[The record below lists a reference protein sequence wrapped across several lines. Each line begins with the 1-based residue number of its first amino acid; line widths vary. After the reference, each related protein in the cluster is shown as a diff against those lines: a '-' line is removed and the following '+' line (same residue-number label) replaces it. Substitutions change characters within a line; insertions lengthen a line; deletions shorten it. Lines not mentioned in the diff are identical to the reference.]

1 MNKEKLVE
9 LINSIIQKDIK
20 SGIHPIIAKYSPIVM
35 DHSIIPVVDISVDIQ
50 DDPYYSNTIVHSS
63 DIDISG
69 DDKWR
74 FTGMGNLTINI
85 TTSERF
91 DKHISSNIMRE
102 IFSGYIFKRVLK
114 YFIPSAWKSF
124 IVVKQDY
131 YDTQGVNYYT
141 ELLETY
147 DTYNWES
154 IEEGDNQYWKK
165 VESINEQVKDIEL
178 IGRNVTINNDGTV
191 SIEDKNG
198 KMVDVRM
205 SVKVLGDI
213 NVSNITQELQNF
225 YITGKKGRTEKVD
238 KKAIE
243 TVISFVD
250 NGTPDEIESGNP
262 FKPNIQLTK
271 V

>member
-1 MNKEKLVE
+1 MNKETLVE
-9 LINSIIQKDIK
+9 LINASIQKDIS
-20 SGIHPIIAKYSPIVM
+20 SGIHEIIAKYSPMVM
-35 DHSIIPVVDISVDIQ
+35 DHTAIPVVDISVDIQ
-50 DDPYYSNTIVHSS
+50 DDPYYSNTTVHSS

-85 TTSERF
+85 TTSERI
-91 DKHISSNIMRE
+91 DKNIASYVTKSV
-102 IFSGYIFKRVLK
+102 FTSYIYKRVLK
-114 YFIPSAWKSF
+114 YFLTSPWDAF

-131 YDTQGVNYYT
+131 YDTQGVNYHT
-141 ELLETY
+141 ELSETY
-147 DTYNWES
+147 DSYNWQG
-154 IEEGDNQYWKK
+154 IEEGDNQYWEK

-178 IGRNVTINNDGTV
+178 IGRNVIINNDGTV
-191 SIEDKNG
+191 SVEDKNG

-205 SVKVLGDI
+205 SVKLLGDI
-213 NVSNITQELQNF
+213 NVSDITQELQNF